1 MTTLHAEPDALH
13 LIAQLHEH
21 NERAM
26 ALSRRGPCGTLSAEY
41 AGLHASMNALLFRL
55 VR

>member
-1 MTTLHAEPDALH
+1 MLTLRTDTSTPDLVAELLTH
-13 LIAQLHEH
+13 NAQ
-21 NERAM
+21 AM

-41 AGLHASMNALLFRL
+41 AAIHASINALLFKL